1 MKSIETNI
9 VIDAPIEVV
18 WRAFIE
24 FENYDR
30 WNPFLKV
37 EGKPILGERLQI
49 EIDLNGKV
57 SKFKPKVVAFEENRR
72 FEWRGSFLNK
82 RVFGGH
88 HYFKFKPVSEYQ
100 TELIHGENFSGI
112 LRRPIL
118 KKIGT
123 ETEKG
128 FVNMNEALKE
138 HAEDL
143 VI

>member
-1 MKSIETNI
+1 MKSIETEI
-9 VIDAPIEVV
+9 LIDAPIEVV

-24 FENYDR
+24 FEKYDR
-30 WNPFLKV
+30 WNPFLKID
-37 EGKPILGERLQI
+37 GQPILGERLQI
-49 EIDLNGKV
+49 EIDLNGKI

-82 RVFGGH
+82 RVFGGQ
-88 HYFKFKPVSEYQ
+88 HYFYLKPITEYQ
-100 TELIHGENFSGI
+100 TQFVHGENFTGI
-112 LRRPIL
+112 LRRTIL

-128 FVNMNEALKE
+128 FVKMNEALKD